1 MGNFGKCFLKVEED
15 GICLYSIVDIVMHV
29 HKPMRV
35 DANTEADVAT
45 LALSHKCDSWT
56 PSSEDSKST
65 WLDGATAVVP
75 NDHNLAR

>member
-1 MGNFGKCFLKVEED
+1 MGNFGKCFLEVYED

-45 LALSHKCDSWT
+45 LGLSHKCDSCGREYANGEHCAT
-56 PSSEDSKST
+56 LPVGPS
-65 WLDGATAVVP
+65 
-75 NDHNLAR
+75 